1 MPSGQGELL
10 QHAPGHGDVEPG
22 CGGVHTALVVL
33 AQAAVAA
40 QPGESAFHDP
50 TLGHDREALGGGV
63 AADKAAVARFHAPA
77 PSRPVWALD
86 SRCLPR
92 PRAGGEVVL
101 QMVADVLGTVPVLEV
116 GGPCTATFSGRPS
129 VSTTKCRLRPLTFW
143 AASYPRPPGCRR
155 FHGWAVD
162 DARAGRD
169 LPPLGCGATFRSTRR
184 PGSSKAGHGQ
194 PPPRT
199 AGAQHRQDRI
209 HNFATGHCEGAPARA
224 EARQQEMDPFPLGVG
239 QIGVIGLA
247 FHEGAM
253 SSVRGNAGQ
262 VALRQTASYSVSPLG
277 LPAAFPNTLLQ

>member
-33 AQAAVAA
+33 AQAAGAA

-116 GGPCTATFSGRPS
+116 GGLCTATFSGRPS
-129 VSTTKCRLRPLTFW
+129 VSTTKGRKRPLTFW
-143 AASYPRPPGCRR
+143 AVSYPRHSRVAVVFTDGLSMVPALDKVSRPLAAAPRSEVPGDQ
-155 FHGWAVD
+155 GP
-162 DARAGRD
+162 ARQVM
-169 LPPLGCGATFRSTRR
+169 
-184 PGSSKAGHGQ
+184 GQ
-194 PPPRT
+194 PPPRA
-199 AGAQHRQDRI
+199 AGARHRQDRI
-209 HNFATGHCEGAPARA
+209 HNFATGHCEGAAGRWSGGPRLTSV
-224 EARQQEMDPFPLGVG
+224 ARQCWPHGLKTPGNFNVGHWSNRGGGDGVCQEG
-239 QIGVIGLA
+239 
-247 FHEGAM
+247 
-253 SSVRGNAGQ
+253 SSQ
-262 VALRQTASYSVSPLG
+262 D
-277 LPAAFPNTLLQ
+277 